1 MQLVV
6 IFVSKKSA
14 YSSCEANEEVIPSE
28 FTVDNLDGL
37 QSSLI
42 ALIMQLVVLF
52 VSQKSA
58 YSSCEA
64 K

>member
-28 FTVDNLDGL
+28 FTVDSLDGL

-42 ALIMQLVVLF
+42 ASLIMQLVVIF
-52 VSQKSA
+52 MSKKSA
-58 YSSCEA
+58 YWS
-64 K
+64 

>member
-1 MQLVV
+1 VKQ
-6 IFVSKKSA
+6 
-14 YSSCEANEEVIPSE
+14 NEEVVPSE

-42 ALIMQLVVLF
+42 ASLVMQLVVLF

-58 YSSCEA
+58 YSSCKA